1 LRFMLERKE
10 TDEEFQARMDRARKK
25 SAAETNREVVF
36 VICFYAAGF
45 AGYYYL
51 RHGDWHGVYFLFAG
65 VNLLLLAVAT
75 SLLIGIYK
83 SRLL

>member
-1 LRFMLERKE
+1 MLERKE

-25 SAAETNREVVF
+25 SAAENNKEVLY

-51 RHGDWHGVYFLFAG
+51 RHGDWRGVYFLFAG
-65 VNLLLLAVAT
+65 VNLLIIAVAT

-83 SRLL
+83 SRRP